1 MFDIS
6 AQERSDAG
14 MTGLEALHGAV
25 LQALVEQL
33 RLMFD
38 VGRCTLRLPIDGTF
52 PVVHE
57 ALAPGVGSI
66 VGDTEVDL
74 RGQPV
79 VRAIAQERRQ
89 VVQDDCRR
97 AYDDP
102 AFQRMLDVYGGLGA
116 QIVTPVLVDGEL
128 GGILSLH
135 DIGGPRP
142 WTEEETDLAA
152 GAARLAARILADRYA
167 T

>member
-1 MFDIS
+1 
-6 AQERSDAG
+6 
-14 MTGLEALHGAV
+14 MTGLHALQDAV

-38 VGRCTLRLPIDGTF
+38 VGRCTLRLPRGGTF

-66 VGDTEVDL
+66 VEARQVDL

-79 VRAIAQERRQ
+79 VRVIQQERRQ

-97 AYDDP
+97 AHDEP

-116 QIVTPVLVDGEL
+116 QVVTPVLVDGEL
-128 GGILSLH
+128 RGIVSLH
-135 DIGGPRP
+135 HLGGPRP
-142 WTEEETDLAA
+142 WTEDEAALAA
-152 GAARLAARILADRYA
+152 GAARLAARILADEPA
-167 T
+167 P

>member
-1 MFDIS
+1 
-6 AQERSDAG
+6 
-14 MTGLEALHGAV
+14 MTGLAD
-25 LQALVEQL
+25 LQAALLQSFVDQL

-38 VGRCTLRLPIDGTF
+38 VGRCTLRRPIGQTF
-52 PVVHE
+52 PVVQE

-79 VRAIAQERRQ
+79 VRVIQDERRQ

-116 QIVTPVLVDGEL
+116 QIVTPVVVDGNL
-128 GGILSLH
+128 GGIISLH
-135 DIGGPRP
+135 HVGGPRA
-142 WTEEETDLAA
+142 WTRQETDLAA
-152 GAARLAARILADRYA
+152 DAARLAARILAEGAAR
-167 T
+167 